1 MYFLIHSSQTG
12 KWLFSASD
20 NSLLTSQKDKWIE
33 DKEKAMKFQT
43 PAEALTV
50 ASALSN
56 ASKAHMVMFDG
67 QQFWNLNLS
76 KAIW

>member
-43 PAEALTV
+43 PAEALTCG
-50 ASALSN
+50 LSFIECFK
-56 ASKAHMVMFDG
+56 STHGDV
-67 QQFWNLNLS
+67 
-76 KAIW
+76 